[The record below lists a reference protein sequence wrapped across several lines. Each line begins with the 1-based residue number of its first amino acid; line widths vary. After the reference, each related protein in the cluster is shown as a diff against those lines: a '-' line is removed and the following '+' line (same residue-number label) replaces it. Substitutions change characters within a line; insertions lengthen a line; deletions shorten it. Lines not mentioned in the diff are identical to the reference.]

1 MEYLSKRQRVGR
13 WGGRWRDGLHEHRR
27 CGRLP
32 RGDSRRHLPVD
43 ISLTWNAEPNVR
55 PEHCEAAHV
64 VHGQRA
70 WRPGFYYTHPGTITG
85 FYDAATRQHNF
96 KPWASLDSTKVAR
109 AQPAEIQDDLLH
121 ETAVAW
127 VRSRL
132 ASTTPTVPW
141 EETPE
146 DFANRLQEAAD
157 FANADYDVSGLCREL
172 NWRLEQLVK
181 VTHGDRLKK

>member
-1 MEYLSKRQRVGR
+1 MGVGVTVFTNTE
-13 WGGRWRDGLHEHRR
+13 GVGAFPGETPEGIFQLIS
-27 CGRLP
+27 RLP
-32 RGDSRRHLPVD
+32 GMLNRMLGPSTAKPRTLFTDRG
-43 ISLTWNAEPNVR
+43 
-55 PEHCEAAHV
+55 
-64 VHGQRA
+64 
-70 WRPGFYYTHPGTITG
+70 PGFYYTHPGTITG

-96 KPWASLDSTKVAR
+96 KPWAGLDSTKGPR
-109 AQPAEIQDDLLH
+109 AQPAEIQDVLLH

-127 VRSRL
+127 MRSRL

-157 FANADYDVSGLCREL
+157 FANANYDVSGLCREL